1 MSASSAAT
9 TPDNGRPEIVIT
21 GLGVVS
27 PIGIGSEPYWQS
39 LVDQQSGVQDMTLFD
54 TSQLPV
60 RFGGEIPDFEPKQYV
75 RPRKSLK
82 IMCREIQLG
91 FAAAAMSYESA
102 GLDKDAV
109 APERLGVVFGAE
121 MMYTDLSE
129 LVPAYRAC
137 LEDDHFDFRRWGEAA
152 MSEMYPLWMLKYLPN
167 MPACHI
173 GIYHDARGPN
183 NTITLGEVSSLLA
196 ITEAMRVIETGR
208 ADVMFAGGASSRI
221 LPTIWVFRDNRYL
234 SHRHDDPA
242 GACRPFDAMRDG
254 PVNGEGACSLILER
268 RDHAEARGAKILAR
282 IRSYASCIEPRT
294 NRRNPI
300 TGTGI
305 RGSIAEALRQADLK
319 PDDIGHVNAH
329 GLSAVDHDQVEA
341 LRIREQ
347 LGNVPVTAPKSFF
360 GNLGAAS
367 GAVELAA
374 SILALEHGE
383 IPVTLNYKQP
393 DPTCPIRIVHGE
405 PAPLGNPCALA
416 LNQSEMGQAAAL
428 LIDRPVD

>member
-1 MSASSAAT
+1 MSTASAAKST
-9 TPDNGRPEIVIT
+9 TNGRPEIVIT

-27 PIGIGSEPYWQS
+27 PIGIGSEPYGQS
-39 LVDQQSGVQDMTLFD
+39 MAEQRSGVRNMTLFD

-60 RFGGEIPDFEPKQYV
+60 RFGGEIPDFEPKKHV

-91 FAAAAMSYESA
+91 FAAAAMSYEMA
-102 GLDKDAV
+102 GLDENAV
-109 APERLGVVFGAE
+109 DRERLGCVFGAE
-121 MMYTDLSE
+121 MMYTDLAE
-129 LVPAYRAC
+129 LTSAYRAC
-137 LEDDHFDFRRWGEAA
+137 LENDNFDFRRWGAAA
-152 MSEMYPLWMLKYLPN
+152 MGEMYPLWMLKYLPN

-196 ITEAMRVIETGR
+196 IAEAVRTIENGR

-268 RDHAEARGAKILAR
+268 REHAEARGAKILAR
-282 IRSYASCIEPRT
+282 IQSYSSCIEPRT

-305 RGSIAEALRQADLK
+305 RESIRTALAQADIA
-319 PDDIGHVNAH
+319 PEDIGHVNAH
-329 GLSAVDHDQVEA
+329 GLSAIDHDQVEA
-341 LRIREQ
+341 LRIREA
-347 LGNVPVTAPKSFF
+347 LGDVPVTAPKSYF

-374 SILALEHGE
+374 SILAFEHGE
-383 IPVTLNYKQP
+383 IPVTLNYTQP
-393 DPTCPIRIVHGE
+393 DPTCPINIVHGT
-405 PAPLGNPCALA
+405 PAPLATPRALA

-428 LIDRPVD
+428 LIDRA